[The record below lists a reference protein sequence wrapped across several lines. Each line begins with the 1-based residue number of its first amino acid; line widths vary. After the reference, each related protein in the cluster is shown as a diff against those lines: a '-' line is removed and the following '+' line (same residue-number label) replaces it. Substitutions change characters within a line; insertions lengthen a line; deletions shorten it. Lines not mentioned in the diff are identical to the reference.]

1 MACPDVVVL
10 SSSPP
15 DSLITT
21 TPHKSGTLMS
31 SSPCLPSPS
40 KLVAKGRPITAH
52 GSRAGI
58 ASEGVTN
65 GFATASSLL
74 RDAYDLAEAMPLA
87 RCAYNDRDLSMQQPR
102 VSSGAMEA
110 EIPTV
115 FYDATASTTNI
126 GVRTKRSAGAKVR
139 FRNESKRSQLLE
151 GGKALVTDDSSD
163 KKAKEFKMPKAPKNR
178 KEPKEQGQTR
188 IRKGKV
194 TKISAGN
201 EAVQKIRR
209 KTVGGSDTPTA
220 LDCVANLVVDDQANG
235 SNTAENLDSAKHP
248 DGSGGGQPAVLF
260 ETKNR
265 PLTSR
270 FVPEDDSVV
279 GFGSFVRGY
288 KLEDTSED
296 TVGITREQ
304 GGKAIVKRR
313 RIEVSTFHPYA
324 PNSVSLLTLPD

>member
-74 RDAYDLAEAMPLA
+74 RDAYDLAKALPLA

-201 EAVQKIRR
+201 E
-209 KTVGGSDTPTA
+209 
-220 LDCVANLVVDDQANG
+220 
-235 SNTAENLDSAKHP
+235 ENLDSAKHP